1 MPIELDP
8 QRTDI
13 RELADKDL
21 KASILNTISKSR
33 KMV

>member
-1 MPIELDP
+1 MPIKLDP
-8 QRTDI
+8 QMTDI

-21 KASILNTISKSR
+21 KAAILNIISNSR

>member
-1 MPIELDP
+1 MLIKLDP
-8 QRTDI
+8 QMTDI

-21 KASILNTISKSR
+21 KATILNIISKSR